1 MSDHIRI
8 RKLDGVW
15 SVRSGGAILGES
27 RNALEL
33 TEGDFPPVV
42 YFPREDVA
50 MAFFDRTDKIT
61 HCPHKGDACHFTIV
75 NRSSRVENAAWSYET
90 PFAAMA
96 AIAGHLAFYPGA
108 AVTVER
114 I

>member
-8 RKLDGVW
+8 RRLDGVW

-33 TEGDFPPVV
+33 TEGDMPPVV
-42 YFPREDVA
+42 YFPRDDVA
-50 MAFFDRTDKIT
+50 MAFFDRADKIT

-75 NRSSRVENAAWSYET
+75 NRSSRLENAVWSYEA
-90 PFAAMA
+90 PVDAMA
-96 AIAGHLAFYPGA
+96 VIKGHLAFYPDD